1 MQRKAYFHFD
11 NVVGWLQVRC
21 QAADKKLVLK
31 NYLEIQSE
39 IEYEIKDQE
48 IMQSDGSL
56 SYDMQN
62 LLAGAASPNISV
74 PDGMIE
80 LEVPTELSRFKEVV
94 AWQDLQPQYR
104 IFSSAFLM
112 AGAYNAIEEAHGAK
126 LHIDEASRVI
136 FVGAASKAA
145 VDAVKAKLTTLLRCS
160 VCAQNLPAGVDGSLM
175 LQSYGRARL
184 LVTSFSLRKRLQIR
198 VGL

>member
-1 MQRKAYFHFD
+1 M
-11 NVVGWLQVRC
+11 VGWLQVRC

-80 LEVPTELSRFKEVV
+80 LEVPTELSRFNEVV